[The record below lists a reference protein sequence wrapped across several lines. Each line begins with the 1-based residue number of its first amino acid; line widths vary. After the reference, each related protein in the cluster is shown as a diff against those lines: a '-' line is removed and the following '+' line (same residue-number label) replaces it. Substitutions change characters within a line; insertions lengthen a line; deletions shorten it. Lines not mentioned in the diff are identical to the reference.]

1 MPPTDAAVKEEKVE
15 QAKEQA
21 KDDEKEVKESKDA
34 KASAKEVKEGEE
46 AEEVKVD
53 LDDPD
58 LYINRELSL
67 LDFQGRVLEEALDEN
82 NPLLER
88 VKFMAFVGNN
98 LDEFFMVRVAGL
110 KKQVAAG
117 VADLTPDGL
126 SPAEQ
131 LAAIRK
137 VTLKLM
143 TEAQKSFQNDLVPLL
158 DKAGVHILNYE
169 DLTQKQ
175 KENADSYFTEVIF
188 PILTPMAFDP
198 GHPFPHISNLSLN
211 LAVLIRDSRDHF
223 ARIKV
228 PGTLPRLV
236 PIKRSSG
243 SVRKDGTVP
252 HHHYFVWLEQV
263 IAANLHSLFPG
274 MEVIESHPFRVTRD
288 ADVIIQELEASDL
301 LESIEQGV
309 RQRRFGSVVRVTVNE
324 EMPTHLRKILIENL
338 QMDHKDMYTLEG
350 PLGLSSLMN
359 LYQVD
364 RFDLK
369 DHSFVPSIPTPLRS
383 ESYDGNIFSA
393 IREGDILVHHPYDS
407 FIPVVDFLQLAAKD
421 PNVYAIKQTLYRTG
435 SNSPVIK
442 ALLDA
447 RESGKQVAVLV
458 ELKARFDEES
468 NIGWART
475 MERAGV
481 HVIYGLLG
489 LKTHSKIALVVRKEG
504 ENIRRYVHLATGN
517 YNAVTALS
525 YEDIGLFTCDEQIG
539 ADATDL
545 FNYLTGYST
554 KQDYRKILVAP
565 VNLRERMMALIEREI
580 EHQLNGEKGHLI
592 FKMNSLVDKRMIK
605 ALYKASIAGV
615 KIDLIV
621 RGMCCLRPGIKSISE
636 NIRIIS
642 VVGRFL
648 EHSRIYYF
656 RNGGKEEI
664 LLGSADL
671 MPRNINNRVEVLF
684 PVEDAGIIR
693 YLRDD
698 VLAEYQ
704 NDTVKARL
712 MNSEGI
718 YERIKPNG
726 DEEHLNIQVKLFDIR
741 QANK

>member
-1 MPPTDAAVKEEKVE
+1 MSPADAAAKQEKVE
-15 QAKEQA
+15 KV
-21 KDDEKEVKESKDA
+21 EKA
-34 KASAKEVKEGEE
+34 EE
-46 AEEVKVD
+46 AKQVKKGQEIEKAQVD
-53 LDDPD
+53 LNDPD
-58 LYINRELSL
+58 LFLNRELSL
-67 LDFQGRVLEEALDEN
+67 LDFQARVLEEALDGD

-88 VKFMAFVGNN
+88 AKFMAFVGNN

-110 KKQVAAG
+110 KKQIAAG
-117 VADLTPDGL
+117 VVDVPPDGMT
-126 SPAEQ
+126 PAEQ

-137 VTLKLM
+137 VTLRLM
-143 TEAQKSFQNDLVPLL
+143 TESQNSFQKDLVPAL
-158 DKAGVHILNYE
+158 DKVGVHILNYD

-175 KENADSYFTEVIF
+175 KENTDSYFTEVIF

-211 LAVLIRDSRDHF
+211 LAVLVRDSRDHF

-228 PGTLPRLV
+228 PSTLPRLV

-263 IAANLHSLFPG
+263 IAANLHVLFPG

-288 ADVIIQELEASDL
+288 ADLIIQELEASDL

-309 RQRRFGSVVRVTVNE
+309 RLRRFGSVVRITVNKA
-324 EMPTHLRKILIENL
+324 MPTHIRNILIENL
-338 QMDHKDMYTLEG
+338 EMDRNDMYTLEG
-350 PLGLSSLMN
+350 PLGLSSLMS

-369 DHSFVPSIPTPLRS
+369 DHSFVPSIPAPLGG
-383 ESYDGNIFSA
+383 ESYDGNIFAA
-393 IREGDILVHHPYDS
+393 IRQGNILVHHPYDS

-447 RESGKQVAVLV
+447 REAGKQVAVLV

-475 MERAGV
+475 MERQGV
-481 HVIYGLLG
+481 HIIYGLLG

-504 ENIRRYVHLATGN
+504 EHIRRYVHLATGN

-525 YEDIGLFTCDEQIG
+525 YEDIGMFTCDDEIG

-554 KQDYRKILVAP
+554 KQDYRKLLVAP
-565 VNLRERMMALIEREI
+565 VNLRERMTALIEREI
-580 EHQLNGEKGHLI
+580 EHQRTGEQGHLI
-592 FKMNSLVDKRMIK
+592 FKMNSLVDKKIIK
-605 ALYKASIAGV
+605 KLYEASMAGV

-621 RGMCCLRPGIKSISE
+621 RGMCCLRPGIEGVSD
-636 NIRIIS
+636 NIRVLS
-642 VVGRFL
+642 LVGRFL

-656 RNGGKEEI
+656 RNGGQEEI

-671 MPRNINNRVEVLF
+671 MPRNIDNRVEVLF
-684 PVEDAGIIR
+684 PVEDSKMIR

-704 NDTVKARL
+704 NDNVKARL
-712 MNSEGI
+712 MGPDGTYKRI
-718 YERIKPNG
+718 ERNG
-726 DEEHLNIQVKLFDIR
+726 DDPPLNIQVKLFDIR
-741 QANK
+741 QTNKENT